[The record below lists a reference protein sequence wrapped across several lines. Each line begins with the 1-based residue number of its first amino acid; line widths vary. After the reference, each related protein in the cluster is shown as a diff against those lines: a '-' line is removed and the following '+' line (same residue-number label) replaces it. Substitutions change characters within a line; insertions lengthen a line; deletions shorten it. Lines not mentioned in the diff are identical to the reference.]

1 MIASHRSQ
9 ELGHAAALDHLG
21 LKPLFD
27 LDLRLGEGS
36 GGLLALP
43 LLDAAVRL
51 LNDMAT
57 FEEAGVSD
65 RPEEPAHNKPHN

>member
-9 ELGHAAALDHLG
+9 ELGHAAVLDQLG

-27 LDLRLGEGS
+27 LDLRLGEGT
-36 GGLLALP
+36 GAVLALP
-43 LLDAAVRL
+43 LLDAAVRI

-57 FEEAGVSD
+57 FDEAGVSD
-65 RPEEPAHNKPHN
+65 RPQ